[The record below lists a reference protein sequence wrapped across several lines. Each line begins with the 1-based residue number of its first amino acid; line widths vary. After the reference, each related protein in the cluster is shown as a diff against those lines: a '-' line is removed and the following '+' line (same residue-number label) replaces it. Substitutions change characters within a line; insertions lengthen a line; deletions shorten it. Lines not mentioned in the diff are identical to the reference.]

1 MSELPGNPHYE
12 SADSLANH
20 AHGLDE
26 LDANGLSGLA
36 NAEATLALAYEQRT
50 ANLIAVL
57 NMSPVDMTDWPKQ
70 AAKNFFELNRTI
82 TQRLGMRNGDT
93 Q

>member
-50 ANLIAVL
+50 ANLLAFLGDGQFQHAHIIQELAV
-57 NMSPVDMTDWPKQ
+57 K
-70 AAKNFFELNRTI
+70 
-82 TQRLGMRNGDT
+82 RLGIRNGDT

>member
-50 ANLIAVL
+50 ANHIAIL
-57 NMSPVDMTDWPKQ
+57 QMGQTDMSDWPDRSRQ
-70 AAKNFFELNRTI
+70 RWIANAQRIQE
-82 TQRLGMRNGDT
+82 RLGGEL
-93 Q
+93 